1 MKIKYAV
8 LEKPNKDESLKSFF
22 NEKVRTLPGFEHTKC
37 YVLPRGLTPHTFE
50 EALEKSQSLR
60 FKKRCRREAYAY
72 LLDIG
77 SFFFYCIDFEALK
90 KED

>member
-1 MKIKYAV
+1 V
-8 LEKPNKDESLKSFF
+8 LQ
-22 NEKVRTLPGFEHTKC
+22 
-37 YVLPRGLTPHTFE
+37 RGLTPHTFE
-50 EALEKSQSLR
+50 EALEKAQSLR